1 MGIIDE
7 IRDHDGTTL
16 TEIVLPLM
24 NVDRRDAQ
32 GDVDPTE
39 PNQQQVMITSAGTKG
54 TYAYEK
60 LIETFIQSIIAP
72 ESAFV
77 WGCDY
82 RVPMMHGLLNRKFIQ
97 ELKLSGTYQADSFA
111 RRLFACL
118 SFTRERKIAY

>member
-1 MGIIDE
+1 
-7 IRDHDGTTL
+7 
-16 TEIVLPLM
+16 M

-111 RRLFACL
+111 RGLFACL